1 MSEQQYESEDV
12 FETGALQDENATEED
27 VLLIATGEDP
37 STEED
42 PDAPEEPAENE
53 GC

>member
-1 MSEQQYESEDV
+1 MSEQEYESDV

-27 VLLIATGEDP
+27 VLLVADGEDP

-42 PDAPEEPAENE
+42 PDAPQDPVEDER
-53 GC
+53 C